1 MIQAVPRPNDDE
13 FAPFYADYIAR
24 VSSGEISTQ
33 ELSTQRDRVC
43 QLLAPVSEVQGNFR
57 YAPDKWSVKE
67 VVGHIGDTERVFA
80 YRLLRIARADETPL
94 PGFDEKSY
102 VHVARFDERALAD
115 LVADWV
121 AVRNATI
128 VLVRGLGPAAW
139 ERRGLAN
146 GYPVSG
152 RALFY
157 IILGHVDHHCQVLQE
172 RYLLVA

>member
-1 MIQAVPRPNDDE
+1 MQTVPRPNNDE
-13 FAPFYADYIAR
+13 FAPFYADYIQQ
-24 VSSGEISTQ
+24 VSSGEDSIQ
-33 ELSTQRDRVC
+33 ELAKQRERVRH
-43 QLLAPVSEVQGNFR
+43 LLAGVSEVQAGFR

-67 VVGHIGDTERVFA
+67 VIGHMGDTERVFA
-80 YRLLRIARADETPL
+80 YRLLRIARGDETPL

-102 VHVARFDERALAD
+102 VGVARFDERALAD

-128 VLVRGLGPAAW
+128 VLVRGLGPTAW

-146 GYPVSG
+146 GYPVSA

-157 IILGHVDHHCQVLQE
+157 IILGHVDHHCQVLQQ
-172 RYLLVA
+172 RYGLVA

>member
-33 ELSTQRDRVC
+33 ELAIQRDRVC

-80 YRLLRIARADETPL
+80 YRLLRIARADETPQGAGQWL
-94 PGFDEKSY
+94 SGE
-102 VHVARFDERALAD
+102 
-115 LVADWV
+115 
-121 AVRNATI
+121 
-128 VLVRGLGPAAW
+128 
-139 ERRGLAN
+139 
-146 GYPVSG
+146 YPCPLLHNSG
-152 RALFY
+152 T
-157 IILGHVDHHCQVLQE
+157 CSSPQ
-172 RYLLVA
+172 